1 MVFGSMYREKH
12 GRPIVQ
18 LQRTRGINGKK
29 QLREWVESQIGHIA
43 EPALTEKEVG
53 AIEKGLQDIQIGRT
67 KRVRDIHNLWDSVF

>member
-1 MVFGSMYREKH
+1 MVFGNMYREKH
-12 GRPIVQ
+12 GLPIVH

-29 QLREWVESQIGHIA
+29 QLMAWVESQIGHIA

-67 KRVRDIHNLWDSVF
+67 TRVRDIHNLWDSVF